1 MSDGDRVRTAEVIAA
16 TCLATDLAMGFP
28 FEHGLEATLITMR
41 LCEVLD
47 VDREVE
53 SQTYYG
59 CLLMHV
65 GCNVDAAERTRIFAG
80 NFTET
85 AWHRMFGSPFEA
97 AAGTFASIPRPG
109 ASWPQ
114 RAAQYATGVP
124 KAAAVRKP
132 YFAAMCEAS
141 EMLAERMG
149 LPPSI
154 HGLFPFITERWDGWG
169 NLRRAKGDQIP
180 MPVRILHVGRD
191 AAYQRLMGD
200 DDHVV
205 ETIRARGGHA
215 FDPEITEAFVAHRSE
230 ILGAPEPVESVWAEV
245 LSAEPKPWLYLDG
258 TGIDRALA
266 AVGAFS
272 DLASPYLTGHA
283 SGVGDL
289 AAAAATICGWD
300 ESEITAVRRAGYL
313 HDLGRVSVD
322 PRVWQNEGR
331 LSADEWEHVRLHPY
345 QTDRILS
352 RSAVLAPLAHTA
364 GNHHERLDGSGYHRG
379 LNANSQTPATR
390 LLAAVDAYRAKTEP
404 RSYREAFDSRT
415 AADRL
420 VEKAKD
426 GRLDPD
432 MVASVIEAA
441 GLEAPHIER
450 PAGLTEREAEVV
462 ALLARG
468 MQTKQIARSLDISAK
483 TADRHIQNAY
493 RKMGVSSRAAATLFA
508 VEHGLIR

>member
-1 MSDGDRVRTAEVIAA
+1 LSDNDQVRTAEVIAA

-59 CLLMHV
+59 SLLMHV
-65 GCNVDAAERTRIFAG
+65 GCNVDAAERIRIFGG

-109 ASWPQ
+109 DSWP
-114 RAAQYATGVP
+114 RRMAQYATGVP
-124 KAAAVRKP
+124 RAAAVRKP

-149 LPPSI
+149 LPASI
-154 HGLFPFITERWDGWG
+154 HGLFPLITERWDGWG

-180 MPVRILHVGRD
+180 LPVRILHVGRD

-200 DDHVV
+200 DDYVV

-215 FDPEITEAFVAHRSE
+215 FDPEITEAFVAHRSA
-230 ILGAPEPVESVWAEV
+230 ILGDLQPVESVWDEV
-245 LSAEPKPWLYLDG
+245 LSIEPKPWLYLDG
-258 TGIDRALA
+258 TEIDRALA

-283 SGVGDL
+283 SGVGEL
-289 AAAAATICGWD
+289 AAAAARISGWD
-300 ESEITAVRRAGYL
+300 ESEIKEIRRAGYL

-322 PRVWQNEGR
+322 PRVWENEGR

-352 RSAVLAPLAHTA
+352 RSAVLSPLAQTA

-379 LNANSQTPATR
+379 LNASSQPPAVR
-390 LLAAVDAYRAKTEP
+390 LLAAADAYRSKVEP
-404 RSYREAFDSRT
+404 RAYREALDPQD
-415 AADRL
+415 AAARL
-420 VEKAKD
+420 VEKSQE
-426 GRLDPD
+426 GRFDAE
-432 MVASVIEAA
+432 MVAAVIEAA
-441 GLEAPHIER
+441 GLEPPPVER
-450 PAGLTEREAEVV
+450 PAGLTEREVEVV
-462 ALLARG
+462 GLLARG
-468 MQTKQIARSLDISAK
+468 MQTKQVARSLGISAK

-508 VEHGLIR
+508 TEHGLIR